1 MQRPLFNRKNLDLS
15 FVIEISMLIVRIEIG
30 HSPDNFVSVGIVL
43 FPTYSVNVINIV
55 MMLCHVMHSSFV
67 SRCYLAE
74 VLPIYGVKH

>member
-15 FVIEISMLIVRIEIG
+15 FVIEMSMLKVRFEIVE
-30 HSPDNFVSVGIVL
+30 SPDNFVSEGIIL

-55 MMLCHVMHSSFV
+55 IMFCHVMHSSFV

-74 VLPIYGVKH
+74 ILPIYGV